1 MPVIAVDLTSVRDW
15 EGFHDAF
22 ARTLGLMDGYGGNMD
37 AWIDCLTHVDED
49 DGTSRIVVEDGDVL
63 TLRLTGMDGLRTRRP
78 DIHAALLDA
87 AAFVNHRRIEVGERP
102 ILALAY
108 P

>member
-1 MPVIAVDLTSVRDW
+1 MPVIDVDVSQVHDW
-15 EGFHDAF
+15 EAFHDVF
-22 ARTLGLMDGYGGNMD
+22 ARTLGFMDGYGRNMD
-37 AWIDCLTHVDED
+37 AWIDCLTAVDED
-49 DGTSRIVVEDGDVL
+49 DGTSAVVVGDVL
-63 TLRLTGMDGLRTRRP
+63 TLHLVGMDGLRTRRP

-108 P
+108 G